1 MMTSSMLGKLKAL
14 MFYARA
20 LLESCGLIKSV
31 HKISGEEQK
40 FAEFAISHSK
50 SIIDCGPRLDT
61 ELVAIALRYRAEI
74 TLFEASPVFARK
86 LRKKIKGMVRSTDIV
101 TVINMGVSSHSGSL
115 RYYFL
120 NQSFVENIPF
130 RTYHFGRNVRV
141 TSLDEFFKTGNKPDF
156 IKSDVEGL
164 DIQVFRG
171 AKELLKSTKY
181 FQLEMCST
189 EQSSYGELFKNFDLF
204 LLHSEN
210 HPLWRGQGA
219 PMLTPMETLGWE
231 TVFDSMRRGD
241 TNILCGIRK
250 GAPAPQF

>member
-1 MMTSSMLGKLKAL
+1 MTINMLGKWRAL
-14 MFYARA
+14 RFYARA

-31 HKISGEEQK
+31 HQVSGEEKK
-40 FAEFAISHSK
+40 FAEFAISHSH
-50 SIIDCGPRLDT
+50 SIVDCGPRLDT
-61 ELVAIALRYRAEI
+61 ELVAIAMCYGVKI

-86 LRKKIKGMVRSTDIV
+86 LKKKIKAMVRQTDIV
-101 TVINMGVSSHSGSL
+101 TVKNMGVSSHSGSL

-120 NQSFVENIPF
+120 NQSFVKNVPY
-130 RTYHFGRNVRV
+130 RTYWFGRKVRV
-141 TSLDEFFKTGNKPDF
+141 TSLDDFFETRNKPDF
-156 IKSDVEGL
+156 IKSDTEGL
-164 DIQVFRG
+164 DIEVFRG

-181 FQLEMCST
+181 FQLEMCET
-189 EQSSYGELFKNFDLF
+189 QQSSYLELFEDFDLF
-204 LLHSEN
+204 LLLSKD

-231 TVFDSMRRGD
+231 MVFDSMRRGD